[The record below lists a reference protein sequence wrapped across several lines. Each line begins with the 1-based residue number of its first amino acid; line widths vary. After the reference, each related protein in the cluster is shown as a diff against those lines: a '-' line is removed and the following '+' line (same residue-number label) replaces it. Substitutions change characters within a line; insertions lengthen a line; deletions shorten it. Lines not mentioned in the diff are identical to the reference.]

1 MLDIKPILSA
11 LRRSKAGA
19 VLLFLQVALT
29 TAIVSNAAFMIND
42 NLTYLNEDTGY
53 PQQEIFSFTVMTF
66 GKDIDLSQ
74 QAEVDE
80 AMIRNIPGVI
90 NASLSQAVPLS
101 GGGSSTSVR
110 LKPLPQPSKE
120 ARLAYYYGDENAL
133 ETFGVKLIA
142 GRNFRPEEVMITDN
156 FHDNGPNTIIISNML
171 AESLFDEGTGLGES
185 IRVNGRAL
193 EVIGIVDVMES
204 AWPRAEDSGT
214 TGIIPFI
221 NAQNYQHFL
230 VRTEANER
238 ATIMKLIEEKM
249 LQAYNK
255 RVIINVDGLDESKD
269 NYDATDVLMM
279 RMLMV
284 LVVILV
290 LVTALGIFGLTQFN
304 ISKRTKQIGTRRAL
318 GARKSAI
325 VRYFLVENA
334 IVCAVGLV
342 LGSVAAIFLGR
353 ALMQTYSIDA
363 LEIQY
368 VVVTALFMLAVSLLA
383 VVVPAV
389 RAANIS
395 PSIATRSI

>member
-80 AMIRNIPGVI
+80 AMIRNIPCVI

-120 ARLAYYYGDENAL
+120 ARLAYFYGDENAL
-133 ETFGVKLIA
+133 ETLGVKLIA

-269 NYDATDVLMM
+269 SYDATDVLMM

-318 GARKSAI
+318 GACKSAI

>member
-120 ARLAYYYGDENAL
+120 ARLAYFYGDENAL

-269 NYDATDVLMM
+269 SYDATDVLMM

>member
-120 ARLAYYYGDENAL
+120 ARLAYFYGDENAL
-133 ETFGVKLIA
+133 ETLGVKLIA

-269 NYDATDVLMM
+269 SYDATDVLMM

>member
-42 NLTYLNEDTGY
+42 NLSYLQEDTGY

-74 QAEVDE
+74 QAEFDE

-110 LKPLPQPSKE
+110 LKPLPEESKQ
-120 ARLAYYYGDENAL
+120 ARLAYFYADEHAL
-133 ETFGVKLIA
+133 ETFGVTLIE
-142 GRNFRPEEVMITDN
+142 GRNFRPEEIAISNN
-156 FHDNGPNTIIISNML
+156 FHNNGPNTIIVSKML
-171 AESLFDEGTGLGES
+171 AESLFDDRSGLGES
-185 IRVNGRAL
+185 LYVSGRAL
-193 EVIGIVDVMES
+193 EIIGIVDVMES
-204 AWPRAEDSGT
+204 AWPRADDSGT

-230 VRTEANER
+230 VRTEASER
-238 ATIMKLIEEKM
+238 ANVMKVIEETM

-255 RVIINVDGLDESKD
+255 RVIINVDGLDESKAS
-269 NYDATDVLMM
+269 YDSTDVLMM
-279 RMLMV
+279 RMLIV

-353 ALMQTYSIDA
+353 ALMQAYSIEA
-363 LEIQY
+363 LELHY

>member
-42 NLTYLNEDTGY
+42 NLSYLQEDTGY

-74 QAEVDE
+74 QAEFDE

-110 LKPLPQPSKE
+110 LKPLPGESKQ
-120 ARLAYYYGDENAL
+120 ARLAYFYADENAL
-133 ETFGVKLIA
+133 ETFGVTLIE
-142 GRNFRPEEVMITDN
+142 GRNFRPEEIAISNN
-156 FHDNGPNTIIISNML
+156 FHNNGPNTIIVSKML
-171 AESLFDEGTGLGES
+171 AESLFDDRSGLGES
-185 IRVNGRAL
+185 LYVSGRAL
-193 EVIGIVDVMES
+193 EIIGIVDVMES
-204 AWPRAEDSGT
+204 AWPRADDSGT

-230 VRTEANER
+230 VRTEASER
-238 ATIMKLIEEKM
+238 ANVMKVIEETM

-255 RVIINVDGLDESKD
+255 RVIINVDGLDESKAS
-269 NYDATDVLMM
+269 YDSTDILMM
-279 RMLMV
+279 RMLIV

-353 ALMQTYSIDA
+353 ALMQAYSIEA
-363 LEIQY
+363 LELHY

>member
-1 MLDIKPILSA
+1 MRDIKPILSA

-29 TAIVSNAAFMIND
+29 TAIVSNATFMINE
-42 NLTYLNEDTGY
+42 NLTYLKEDTGY
-53 PQQEIFSFTVMTF
+53 LQQDIFSFTVMTF
-66 GKDIDLSQ
+66 GKDINLSQ
-74 QAEVDE
+74 QAEFDE
-80 AMIRNIPGVI
+80 AMIRSIPGVI
-90 NASLSQAVPLS
+90 NASLSHVVPLS
-101 GGGSSTSVR
+101 GGGSSTSAR
-110 LKPLPQPSKE
+110 LKPLPEKSKE
-120 ARLAYYYGDENAL
+120 ARLAYFYADENAL

-142 GRNFRPEEVMITDN
+142 GRNFRPEEIVISDN
-156 FHDNGPNTIIISNML
+156 FHDDGPNTIIVSKML
-171 AESLFDEGTGLGES
+171 AENLFDDGAGLGES
-185 IRVNGRAL
+185 LYVSGRAL
-193 EVIGIVDVMES
+193 EIIGIVDVMES
-204 AWPRAEDSGT
+204 AWPRADDSGT

-230 VRTEANER
+230 VRTESNER
-238 ATIMKLIEEKM
+238 DNVMKLIEDTM

-255 RVIINVDGLDESKD
+255 RVIINVDGLDESK
-269 NYDATDVLMM
+269 NSYDAADVLMM
-279 RMLMV
+279 RMLIV

-304 ISKRTKQIGTRRAL
+304 ISKRTKQIGTRRAI

-334 IVCAVGLV
+334 IVCTVGLV
-342 LGSVAAIFLGR
+342 LGSVAAVFLGR
-353 ALMQTYSIDA
+353 VLMQTYSIEA
-363 LEIQY
+363 LELPY
-368 VVVTALFMLAVSLLA
+368 VVLTAFFMLTVSLLA